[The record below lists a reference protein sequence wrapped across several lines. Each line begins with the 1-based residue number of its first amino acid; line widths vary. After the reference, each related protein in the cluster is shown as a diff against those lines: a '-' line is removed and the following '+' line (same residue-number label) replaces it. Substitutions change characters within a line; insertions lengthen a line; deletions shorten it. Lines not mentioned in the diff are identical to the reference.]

1 MFCVEMNLSAVRV
14 WCDVGCNSKRDK
26 VRERESPCRA
36 RRKEEE
42 LFQKDKSA
50 SMFDVRPLFF
60 LSKKVTKRKLSLSF
74 SLSPSLSLSL
84 SLSLYCFHRSRSHPR
99 THSTDE
105 KRRRRRIYKTLA
117 GNRGGVE
124 MNSHSSLRSPLSVNR
139 KE

>member
-26 VRERESPCRA
+26 VSERESPCRA

-60 LSKKVTKRKLSLSF
+60 LSKKSHKTKTLSLSF
-74 SLSPSLSLSL
+74 SLSLSLSL
-84 SLSLYCFHRSRSHPR
+84 LFSSL
-99 THSTDE
+99 
-105 KRRRRRIYKTLA
+105 TLA
-117 GNRGGVE
+117 PSHALDRREKEEEEEDIQNSRG
-124 MNSHSSLRSPLSVNR
+124 
-139 KE
+139 

>member
-60 LSKKVTKRKLSLSF
+60 LSKKSHKTKTLSLSF
-74 SLSPSLSLSL
+74 SLSLSLSL
-84 SLSLYCFHRSRSHPR
+84 LFSSL
-99 THSTDE
+99 
-105 KRRRRRIYKTLA
+105 TLA
-117 GNRGGVE
+117 PSHALDRREKEEEEEEEDIQNSRG
-124 MNSHSSLRSPLSVNR
+124 
-139 KE
+139 

>member
-60 LSKKVTKRKLSLSF
+60 LSKKSHKTKTLSLSF
-74 SLSPSLSLSL
+74 SLSLSLSL
-84 SLSLYCFHRSRSHPR
+84 LFSSL
-99 THSTDE
+99 
-105 KRRRRRIYKTLA
+105 TLA
-117 GNRGGVE
+117 PSHALDRREKEEEEEEEEDIQNSRG
-124 MNSHSSLRSPLSVNR
+124 
-139 KE
+139 

>member
-26 VRERESPCRA
+26 VRERESPPCAKKRMKK
-36 RRKEEE
+36 RRGIISKRQKRFDHFFFAVS
-42 LFQKDKSA
+42 LFY
-50 SMFDVRPLFF
+50 
-60 LSKKVTKRKLSLSF
+60 KVTKRK
-74 SLSPSLSLSL
+74 LSLSL

-105 KRRRRRIYKTLA
+105 KRRRRRRIYKTLA

-124 MNSHSSLRSPLSVNR
+124 MNSHSSLRKKFDAPPLSVNR
-139 KE
+139 K

>member
-60 LSKKVTKRKLSLSF
+60 LSKKSHKTKTL
-74 SLSPSLSLSL
+74 SLSLSL
-84 SLSLYCFHRSRSHPR
+84 SLSIVFIAHAR
-99 THSTDE
+99 
-105 KRRRRRIYKTLA
+105 TLA
-117 GNRGGVE
+117 RTRPTRKGGGGGGYTK
-124 MNSHSSLRSPLSVNR
+124 LSRVTEEVL
-139 KE
+139 K

>member
-1 MFCVEMNLSAVRV
+1 MFCVEMNLSAIRV

-60 LSKKVTKRKLSLSF
+60 LSKKSHKTKTL
-74 SLSPSLSLSL
+74 SLSLSL
-84 SLSLYCFHRSRSHPR
+84 SLSLALSLSIVFIAHAR
-99 THSTDE
+99 
-105 KRRRRRIYKTLA
+105 TLA
-117 GNRGGVE
+117 RTRPTRKGGGGGYTK
-124 MNSHSSLRSPLSVNR
+124 LSRVTEEVL
-139 KE
+139 K

>member
-26 VRERESPCRA
+26 VRERESPPCA
-36 RRKEEE
+36 KKRKETKRNYFKKTKA
-42 LFQKDKSA
+42 L
-50 SMFDVRPLFF
+50 RPLLFCC
-60 LSKKVTKRKLSLSF
+60 VTLLQSHKTKT
-74 SLSPSLSLSL
+74 LSL

-105 KRRRRRIYKTLA
+105 KRRRRRRIYKTLA

-124 MNSHSSLRSPLSVNR
+124 MNSHSSLRKKFDAPPLSVNR
-139 KE
+139 K

>member
-60 LSKKVTKRKLSLSF
+60 LSKKSHKTKTLSLSF
-74 SLSPSLSLSL
+74 SLSLSL
-84 SLSLYCFHRSRSHPR
+84 SLSIVFIAHAR
-99 THSTDE
+99 
-105 KRRRRRIYKTLA
+105 TLA
-117 GNRGGVE
+117 RTRPTRKGGGGGGGYTK
-124 MNSHSSLRSPLSVNR
+124 LSRVTEEVL
-139 KE
+139 K

>member
-60 LSKKVTKRKLSLSF
+60 LSKKSHKTKTLSLF
-74 SLSPSLSLSL
+74 LFLSL

-105 KRRRRRIYKTLA
+105 KRRRRRRRRRIYKTLA

-124 MNSHSSLRSPLSVNR
+124 MNSHSSLRSPLTVNR
-139 KE
+139 KY